1 MRRSRPPLPPFGPPT
16 MFLLLDFIWAQT
28 LRREDPSRL
37 LSLKAVVGGI
47 SKLAGSLLSRSS
59 SLSLSLSLSLH
70 EPVAD
75 YTVFSRL
82 KKLERS

>member
-1 MRRSRPPLPPFGPPT
+1 

-28 LRREDPSRL
+28 PRREDPSRL

-59 SLSLSLSLSLH
+59 SLSLSLSLH